1 MSTVVK
7 DHRFISRVASSVPLF
22 CNQLKMRT
30 SGYTDVGGV
39 EEVGAA
45 RLTPT
50 VLRTAIPHGTE
61 LLPGTETLRG
71 GPRTVTERAS
81 VVFVDTNP
89 VRLVRKEPLS
99 FAR

>member
-1 MSTVVK
+1 
-7 DHRFISRVASSVPLF
+7 
-22 CNQLKMRT
+22 MRT
-30 SGYTDVGGV
+30 SGYTDVGGG

-71 GPRTVTERAS
+71 GPRTVTEHAS
-81 VVFVDTNP
+81 GVFADTNP
-89 VRLVRKEPLS
+89 VRQARKELLS

>member
-1 MSTVVK
+1 
-7 DHRFISRVASSVPLF
+7 
-22 CNQLKMRT
+22 MRT
-30 SGYTDVGGV
+30 SGYTDVGGR

-71 GPRTVTERAS
+71 GPRTVTEHVS